1 MNILETVKQICR
13 VKGLSLADVACK
25 MGVPAS
31 SLSQILRGNPTLSKL
46 SDIANALNVPVAEL
60 LSEGNTRAQVECPH
74 CGKSFALD
82 IQAAKEVPEHGEA

>member
-13 VKGLSLADVACK
+13 VRGMSLADVALK

-46 SDIANALNVPVAEL
+46 NDIANALNVPVAEL
-60 LSEGNTRAQVECPH
+60 LAEGRTRAQVECPH
-74 CGKSFALD
+74 CGKTFPLD